1 MFEAKEVILQVSG
14 KAKQDIVKEMY
25 YTNPTE
31 ELPGTVLKL
40 LPGGLVVLDQDAAE
54 GIQNLLAES

>member
-1 MFEAKEVILQVSG
+1 MILQVSG